1 MADMLGT
8 QELLSI
14 GRFARVSGLTVKALR
29 HYDDIGLLQ
38 PARVDDSTGYRYYTL
53 AQARDAEAIRRLRRL
68 DVPLEDVAD
77 LLHADAG
84 TVRERLAVHRARLE
98 GRAVETQR
106 VLASLTDSSTER
118 RSSCPK
124 QRVQS
129 SNWRLRRS
137 LRGGWPSSAIASRRT
152 R

>member
-29 HYDDIGLLQ
+29 HYDDIGLLR
-38 PARVDDSTGYRYYTL
+38 PAHVDDSTGYRYYTL

-68 DVPLEDVAD
+68 DVPLEDVAGSSSTQTLAPSASD
-77 LLHADAG
+77 SRC
-84 TVRERLAVHRARLE
+84 TERGSKAARSRRSASLP
-98 GRAVETQR
+98 
-106 VLASLTDSSTER
+106 SLTDSSTER

-129 SNWRLRRS
+129 SNWR
-137 LRGGWPSSAIASRRT
+137 
-152 R
+152 